1 MPVIKISN
9 IKNDLPSVI
18 KITDSTGSE
27 KIVKITK

>member
-18 KITDSTGSE
+18 KITDSKGES
-27 KIVKITK
+27 KIIKINK

>member
-18 KITDSTGSE
+18 KITDSTGSV
-27 KIVKITK
+27 KVVKITK